1 MKKLNIIT
9 TICMLVLTATSCSSD
24 SKETT
29 PTPPPGNTVTYSK
42 DIKPLISSTCLSCH
56 GEGGTFRRIP
66 LDTYEGLKTNASNV
80 TSVTNANTMPQETP
94 WTATQKALFASWVA
108 ANYPQ

>member
-9 TICMLVLTATSCSSD
+9 TICMLFLIATSCSSD

-29 PTPPPGNTVTYSK
+29 STPPPGNTVTYSK

-56 GEGGTFRRIP
+56 GEGGTFTRKPI
-66 LDTYEGLKTNASNV
+66 DTYEELKTNASKV
-80 TSVTNANTMPQETP
+80 TSETNANRMPLEIP